1 MMHRSGDSIGEP
13 ELDYETWRVVL
24 RSLSGRYNPEGIE
37 PSVFAGWV
45 RPVSVC
51 GFTALDIGANAQRIE
66 RTGRDVRLDGM
77 EQYSAVFQVAG
88 RSAISQNDQVAS
100 LAFGDVALIDASR
113 PWTYLSSDG
122 NTQWNCLSIQLPR
135 QSLVSHLGFEP
146 QGGICRR
153 GTLAGRLLLDIIR
166 NADNGERIACAA
178 ADSYMQL
185 AIYDLVGALFAPSDP
200 WSVSRHA
207 DKLFTRI
214 RGVIKDRFAD
224 PDFGPSEAAA
234 EAGISL
240 RYLQKL
246 FTARNST
253 CSDFIYS
260 LRLDHA
266 ARLLHRRALLNTSQP
281 ISEVAYDSGFSDYTH
296 FARKFRRR
304 FGHPPGAHRR
314 SD

>member
-1 MMHRSGDSIGEP
+1 MHRSGDSIGEP

-66 RTGRDVRLDGM
+66 WTGRDVRLDGM

-166 NADNGERIACAA
+166 NADNGGRIACAA

-185 AIYDLVGALFAPSDP
+185 AIYLVGALFAPSDP
-200 WSVSRHA
+200 VACLTPCGQAVHVYPRRHLGSVCRSGLRS
-207 DKLFTRI
+207 F
-214 RGVIKDRFAD
+214 RGTGRSGDLATL
-224 PDFGPSEAAA
+224 PSEALYGAQ
-234 EAGISL
+234 L
-240 RYLQKL
+240 Y
-246 FTARNST
+246 

-266 ARLLHRRALLNTSQP
+266 GRLLQRRALLNTSQP